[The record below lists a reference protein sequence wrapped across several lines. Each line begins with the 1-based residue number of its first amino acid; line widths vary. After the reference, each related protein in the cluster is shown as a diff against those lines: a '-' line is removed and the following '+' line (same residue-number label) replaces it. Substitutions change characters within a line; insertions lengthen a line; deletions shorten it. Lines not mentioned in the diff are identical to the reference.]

1 MRICGYFWTPN
12 GGWEQKRSENIGVV
26 RAVLMHVDRR
36 RVDGHDEVTGS
47 CRNYV
52 DELLSHRHCGIQ
64 SVLKQC
70 SL

>member
-12 GGWEQKRSENIGVV
+12 GGWEQKRSENTGVV
-26 RAVLMHVDRR
+26 RAVLMDADRR
-36 RVDGHDEVTGS
+36 TVEGRDEITGS
-47 CRNYV
+47 CRKYANA
-52 DELLSHRHCGIQ
+52 LLSHCHCGMQ